1 MFYFSILI
9 LFLICLG
16 VMIFADFEGL
26 QVLCGIFA
34 FCVGVVLL
42 PLTIMIPHNHLT
54 ADGAA
59 AQWREERKTLVYLA
73 ESDIEET
80 GRMSAD
86 TTKDIQDYNERL
98 VLRQELQRNFWM
110 GIFFPN
116 IYDEF
121 ETIDI
126 DSYRTK

>member
-9 LFLICLG
+9 LFLVCLG
-16 VMIFADFEGL
+16 VMLFADFEGL

-34 FCVGVVLL
+34 LIAGVLLL
-42 PLTIMIPHNHLT
+42 PLTIMIPHNYLT

-59 AQWREERKTLVYLA
+59 SQWREERKALVYLA
-73 ESDIEET
+73 ESDIAES
-80 GRMSAD
+80 GHMSAD

-98 VLRQELQRNFWM
+98 VWRQELQRSLWM

-126 DSYRTK
+126 DSYR